1 MHIRQCVPYQLLFL
15 GPAALK
21 CGFDWFDYFAT
32 IYHSKRYHVLEEDT
46 KRAEIKNNAKFL
58 LQDVLRNSENG
69 RLFYARRKWVSISIS
84 LE

>member
-15 GPAALK
+15 GHAALK

-32 IYHSKRYHVLEEDT
+32 IYHSKRYLVLDEDT

-58 LQDVLRNSENG
+58 LQDVLRNSEND

>member
-1 MHIRQCVPYQLLFL
+1 MQHFKSVFLIGLIILRQSIIQKDILS
-15 GPAALK
+15 LK
-21 CGFDWFDYFAT
+21 RTQKA
-32 IYHSKRYHVLEEDT
+32 
-46 KRAEIKNNAKFL
+46 AEIKNNAKFL